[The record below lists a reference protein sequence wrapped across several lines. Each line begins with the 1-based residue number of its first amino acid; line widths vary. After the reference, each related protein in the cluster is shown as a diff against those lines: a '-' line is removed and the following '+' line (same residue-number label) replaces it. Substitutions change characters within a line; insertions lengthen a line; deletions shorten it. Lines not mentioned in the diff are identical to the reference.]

1 MSLSAAYGIA
11 RQGLATTGTATSIV
25 SRNIAQ
31 ADNPNASQKI
41 AVRVTDAGGGV
52 RLVGITNAVD
62 NALLERAMESSSA
75 RSTSEVLSE
84 ALDRL
89 NAAVT
94 GGEGFGGPAALL
106 SDLQSALQVAATS
119 PHDEAA
125 AHAVIAAA
133 KEVVSSL
140 NNLSSLVST
149 VRADANAQL
158 SEGASRL
165 TGLLN
170 DFATVN
176 KQIVQGAARN
186 QDVTDQVDTRNAL
199 MREISDLV
207 DIRTMEREGGD
218 MVLFLANGTTLFE
231 TSPRVVSID
240 AGGLAPGQAGPVLR
254 IDGVP
259 LGDDSAIGGRLGGLL
274 QVRDD
279 AALKF
284 GQQVDEIARGLIQAT
299 AEADQSATPTLPDLA
314 GLFTYDGGPALPAS
328 GAVVNGLAA
337 RIVVNANVDPAQGGD
352 LTLLRDGGISS
363 PGNSAYV
370 YNASGGAGFSG
381 RIDQL
386 IEMLSAGQPFD
397 AATGVGTS
405 ADGVM
410 GFAADSIGW
419 LQRLR
424 SNVSDQLETRTVVA
438 NRALAT
444 WQNRVGV
451 SVDDEMTVLI
461 SLERSYQATS
471 RLITTV
477 NGMFDALLRATG

>member
-1 MSLSAAYGIA
+1 
-11 RQGLATTGTATSIV
+11 
-25 SRNIAQ
+25 
-31 ADNPNASQKI
+31 
-41 AVRVTDAGGGV
+41 
-52 RLVGITNAVD
+52 
-62 NALLERAMESSSA
+62 
-75 RSTSEVLSE
+75 
-84 ALDRL
+84 
-89 NAAVT
+89 
-94 GGEGFGGPAALL
+94 
-106 SDLQSALQVAATS
+106 
-119 PHDEAA
+119 
-125 AHAVIAAA
+125 
-133 KEVVSSL
+133 
-140 NNLSSLVST
+140 
-149 VRADANAQL
+149 
-158 SEGASRL
+158 
-165 TGLLN
+165 
-170 DFATVN
+170 
-176 KQIVQGAARN
+176 
-186 QDVTDQVDTRNAL
+186 
-199 MREISDLV
+199 
-207 DIRTMEREGGD
+207 
-218 MVLFLANGTTLFE
+218 
-231 TSPRVVSID
+231 
-240 AGGLAPGQAGPVLR
+240 LAPGQAGPVLR